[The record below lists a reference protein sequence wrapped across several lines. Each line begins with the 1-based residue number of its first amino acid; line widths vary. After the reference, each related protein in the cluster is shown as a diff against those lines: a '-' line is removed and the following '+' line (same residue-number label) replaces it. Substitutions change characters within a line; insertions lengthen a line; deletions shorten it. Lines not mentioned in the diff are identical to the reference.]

1 MVFPPGQVL
10 PGRTVD
16 CLSLPAVFCL
26 PATCLPNPAFTM
38 DPFFSSVSL
47 RDAGTALLDLAMPRR
62 CIVCQR
68 PLTLRE
74 RFLCLPCMAD
84 FPFTR
89 YWELSRNPMADKFN
103 ACIQEDLDSPSGSG
117 TDLPVLC
124 SDRSS
129 PDPSSTNPPVLSSDC
144 SLRGHLSTDSSF
156 SCSDRSSPD
165 SLSTNPP
172 VLCLDCSRRGH
183 LSTDSSFSCS
193 DRSSPDPLS
202 TNPPVL
208 SSDCS
213 RCGHL
218 STDSS
223 FSCSDRSFPGC
234 SSTNPPVLCSF
245 GPLPADSSTKTPVLC
260 LNGQPEADP
269 AGEPS
274 RRHEPYAFAAA
285 LFFYNSSSD
294 YRHIPW
300 HLKYEGGLAAGRHFA
315 RMLGERLAASPQF
328 ADVDF
333 VIPVPLHWARQ
344 WRRGYNQAE
353 VIARELASAL
363 GAELRTD
370 ILRRSRRTR
379 SQVHLSMAAKAA
391 NVHGAFT
398 LARNLQG
405 THAGCDIKASCSAA
419 HILLVD
425 DTFTTGSTLNA
436 CRAVLRQTFPLP
448 TRISV
453 ATLAYVS
460 PD

>member
-1 MVFPPGQVL
+1 MDSVF
-10 PGRTVD
+10 T
-16 CLSLPAVFCL
+16 SI
-26 PATCLPNPAFTM
+26 
-38 DPFFSSVSL
+38 SL

-62 CIVCQR
+62 CIVCQH

-84 FPFTR
+84 FPFTH
-89 YWELSRNPMADKFN
+89 YWQLSHNPMADKFN
-103 ACIQEDLDSPSGSG
+103 ARIQEDLDSSSGSG
-117 TDLPVLC
+117 TTLPVLC
-124 SDRSS
+124 SDCPS
-129 PDPSSTNPPVLSSDC
+129 PDPLSTDLSFLCSDRSS
-144 SLRGHLSTDSSF
+144 RGHLSTDSSF
-156 SCSDRSSPD
+156 SCSD
-165 SLSTNPP
+165 
-172 VLCLDCSRRGH
+172 CS
-183 LSTDSSFSCS
+183 F
-193 DRSSPDPLS
+193 PDPLS

-208 SSDCS
+208 
-213 RCGHL
+213 
-218 STDSS
+218 
-223 FSCSDRSFPGC
+223 C
-234 SSTNPPVLCSF
+234 SS
-245 GPLPADSSTKTPVLC
+245 GPLSADSSTKTPVLC
-260 LNGQPEADP
+260 LNGQLEADP
-269 AGEPS
+269 AETPS

-300 HLKYEGGLAAGRHFA
+300 HLKYEGGLVAGRHFA

-328 ADVDF
+328 ADVDV
-333 VIPVPLHWARQ
+333 VIPVPLHWTRQ

-379 SQVHLSMAAKAA
+379 SQVRLPMAAKAA

-436 CRAVLRQTFPLP
+436 CRAVLRQAFPLP
-448 TRISV
+448 ARISV

>member
-1 MVFPPGQVL
+1 M
-10 PGRTVD
+10 D
-16 CLSLPAVFCL
+16 SI
-26 PATCLPNPAFTM
+26 FT
-38 DPFFSSVSL
+38 SISL

-84 FPFTR
+84 FPFTH
-89 YWELSRNPMADKFN
+89 YWQLSRNPMADKFN
-103 ACIQEDLDSPSGSG
+103 ARIQEDLDSSSGSG
-117 TDLPVLC
+117 TTLPVSC
-124 SDRSS
+124 SDRPS
-129 PDPSSTNPPVLSSDC
+129 PDPSSTNPPVS
-144 SLRGHLSTDSSF
+144 
-156 SCSDRSSPD
+156 
-165 SLSTNPP
+165 
-172 VLCLDCSRRGH
+172 CLDCSRRGH

-193 DRSSPDPLS
+193 DCSFPDRLS

-208 SSDCS
+208 CSDRSSRDHS
-213 RCGHL
+213 

-223 FSCSDRSFPGC
+223 FSCSD
-234 SSTNPPVLCSF
+234 
-245 GPLPADSSTKTPVLC
+245 GPSPADSGTKSPVLC
-260 LNGQPEADP
+260 LNGQSEADP
-269 AGEPS
+269 AGESS

-328 ADVDF
+328 ADVD
-333 VIPVPLHWARQ
+333 VIIPVPLHWARQ

-379 SQVHLSMAAKAA
+379 SQVRLPMAAKAA

-436 CRAVLRQTFPLP
+436 CRAVLRQAFPLP

>member
-16 CLSLPAVFCL
+16 CLSLLAVFYL

-38 DPFFSSVSL
+38 DPLFSSVSL

-84 FPFTR
+84 FPFTH
-89 YWELSRNPMADKFN
+89 YWQLSRNPMADKFN
-103 ACIQEDLDSPSGSG
+103 ARIQEDLDSSSGSG
-117 TDLPVLC
+117 TSLSASC
-124 SDRSS
+124 STHPSLGR
-129 PDPSSTNPPVLSSDC
+129 SSTNPPVSCSDC
-144 SLRGHLSTDSSF
+144 SLQDHLSTDSSF
-156 SCSDRSSPD
+156 SCSDCSFPD
-165 SLSTNPP
+165 
-172 VLCLDCSRRGH
+172 R
-183 LSTDSSFSCS
+183 LSTDLSFLCS
-193 DRSSPDPLS
+193 DRSSRDHS
-202 TNPPVL
+202 
-208 SSDCS
+208 
-213 RCGHL
+213 

-234 SSTNPPVLCSF
+234 LSTNPPVLCSD
-245 GPLPADSSTKTPVLC
+245 GPSPADSGTKSPVLC
-260 LNGQPEADP
+260 LNGQSEADP
-269 AGEPS
+269 AGESS

-328 ADVDF
+328 ADVDV
-333 VIPVPLHWARQ
+333 VIPVPLHWTRQ

-379 SQVHLSMAAKAA
+379 SQVRLPMAAKAA
-391 NVHGAFT
+391 NVHGAFA

>member
-1 MVFPPGQVL
+1 
-10 PGRTVD
+10 
-16 CLSLPAVFCL
+16 
-26 PATCLPNPAFTM
+26 M
-38 DPFFSSVSL
+38 DPILSGISL

-84 FPFTR
+84 FPFTHH
-89 YWELSRNPMADKFN
+89 WELSRNPMADKFN
-103 ACIQEDLDSPSGSG
+103 ARIQEDLDSSSISG
-117 TDLPVLC
+117 TTLPVLC
-124 SDRSS
+124 SDRSL
-129 PDPSSTNPPVLSSDC
+129 PGC
-144 SLRGHLSTDSSF
+144 SSTDSSF
-156 SCSDRSSPD
+156 LCLDRSSRDRSSTDLPVSCSDRSSPG
-165 SLSTNPP
+165 
-172 VLCLDCSRRGH
+172 R
-183 LSTDSSFSCS
+183 
-193 DRSSPDPLS
+193 
-202 TNPPVL
+202 
-208 SSDCS
+208 
-213 RCGHL
+213 
-218 STDSS
+218 
-223 FSCSDRSFPGC
+223 
-234 SSTNPPVLCSF
+234 SSTNPSVLCSV
-245 GPLPADSSTKTPVLC
+245 GPSPADSGTKSPVLC
-260 LNGQPEADP
+260 LNGQSEADP
-269 AGEPS
+269 TGES
-274 RRHEPYAFAAA
+274 FRWHEPYAFAAA

-328 ADVDF
+328 ADVD
-333 VIPVPLHWARQ
+333 VIIPVPLHWARQ

-353 VIARELASAL
+353 VIARELACAL

-379 SQVHLSMAAKAA
+379 SQVRLPIAAKAA
-391 NVHGAFT
+391 NVRGAFA

-436 CRAVLRQTFPLP
+436 CRAVLRQAFPLP

>member
-144 SLRGHLSTDSSF
+144 SLR
-156 SCSDRSSPD
+156 
-165 SLSTNPP
+165 
-172 VLCLDCSRRGH
+172 
-183 LSTDSSFSCS
+183 
-193 DRSSPDPLS
+193 
-202 TNPPVL
+202 
-208 SSDCS
+208 
-213 RCGHL
+213 GHL

-436 CRAVLRQTFPLP
+436 CRAVLRQAFPLP

>member
-1 MVFPPGQVL
+1 M
-10 PGRTVD
+10 
-16 CLSLPAVFCL
+16 
-26 PATCLPNPAFTM
+26 
-38 DPFFSSVSL
+38 
-47 RDAGTALLDLAMPRR
+47 
-62 CIVCQR
+62 
-68 PLTLRE
+68 
-74 RFLCLPCMAD
+74 
-84 FPFTR
+84 
-89 YWELSRNPMADKFN
+89 
-103 ACIQEDLDSPSGSG
+103 
-117 TDLPVLC
+117 
-124 SDRSS
+124 
-129 PDPSSTNPPVLSSDC
+129 
-144 SLRGHLSTDSSF
+144 
-156 SCSDRSSPD
+156 
-165 SLSTNPP
+165 
-172 VLCLDCSRRGH
+172 
-183 LSTDSSFSCS
+183 
-193 DRSSPDPLS
+193 
-202 TNPPVL
+202 
-208 SSDCS
+208 
-213 RCGHL
+213 
-218 STDSS
+218 
-223 FSCSDRSFPGC
+223 
-234 SSTNPPVLCSF
+234 
-245 GPLPADSSTKTPVLC
+245 C
-260 LNGQPEADP
+260 LNGQLEADP
-269 AGEPS
+269 AETPS

-300 HLKYEGGLAAGRHFA
+300 HLKYEGGLVAGRHFA

-328 ADVDF
+328 ADVDV
-333 VIPVPLHWARQ
+333 VIPVPLHWTRQ

-379 SQVHLSMAAKAA
+379 SQVRLPMAAKAA

-436 CRAVLRQTFPLP
+436 CRAVLRQAFPLP